1 MQESLEYFSTRAT
14 CVGGLATFVI
24 VIDTSTVDRAHM
36 QIIVTGGSGFLGAH
50 LTQALL
56 TAGHQVHV
64 LGRDSSTT
72 GRLIA
77 AGAVPIVADLR
88 DADAVI
94 AACKGMDAAYHVG
107 ALSAPWGRSQDFYA
121 INVNGT
127 AAVIDGCKRHHV
139 RRLIYVSS
147 PSVVFAGQDQY
158 ELNETAPFPKR
169 FTSVYSLTKKLGED
183 LVNAA
188 HHDLETIVLRPK
200 AMFGPGDRSLLPR
213 LITAA
218 RSRRLR
224 QIGAGR
230 NLVDLTYVENV
241 VDALMLALDA
251 SEAIGK
257 TYHITNDE
265 HINLW
270 DTIRTVLD
278 NLSLPR
284 SMRSVPLGIALG
296 AARVMEMQASVT
308 GREPF
313 LTRYSVQILA
323 RTQTYNIAAAKRD
336 LAYAPRISFAEGMR
350 RTLIALGAE
359 TNVEAGVR

>member
-1 MQESLEYFSTRAT
+1 
-14 CVGGLATFVI
+14 
-24 VIDTSTVDRAHM
+24 
-36 QIIVTGGSGFLGAH
+36 
-50 LTQALL
+50 
-56 TAGHQVHV
+56 
-64 LGRDSSTT
+64 
-72 GRLIA
+72 
-77 AGAVPIVADLR
+77 
-88 DADAVI
+88 
-94 AACKGMDAAYHVG
+94 MDVVYHVG
-107 ALSAPWGRSQDFYA
+107 ALSAPWGRSQDFHA

-127 AAVIDGCKRHHV
+127 TAVIEGCKRHQV

-147 PSVVFAGQDQY
+147 PSVVFAGQDQH
-158 ELNETAPFPKR
+158 ELTEAAAYPTR

-188 HHDLETIVLRPK
+188 HRDLETIVLRPK

-213 LITAA
+213 LIATA
-218 RSRRLR
+218 RSGRLR

-241 VDALMLALDA
+241 VDALVLALDA
-251 SEAIGK
+251 SEAVGK

-278 NLSLPR
+278 ALRLPT

-296 AARVMEMQASVT
+296 AARVMELQASLT
-308 GREPF
+308 GREPL
-313 LTRYSVQILA
+313 LTCYSVQILA
-323 RTQTYNIAAAKRD
+323 RTQTYNIVAAKRD
-336 LAYAPRISFAEGMR
+336 LGYAPRISFAEGMQ

-359 TNVEAGVR
+359 TTAEANVR

>member
-1 MQESLEYFSTRAT
+1 
-14 CVGGLATFVI
+14 
-24 VIDTSTVDRAHM
+24 M
-36 QIIVTGGSGFLGAH
+36 QIVVTGGSGFLGAH
-50 LTQALL
+50 LSQALL
-56 TAGHQVHV
+56 TAGHHVHIM
-64 LGRDSSTT
+64 GRDFSSTD
-72 GRLIA
+72 RLIA
-77 AGAVPIVADLR
+77 AGAIPIVADLR
-88 DADAVI
+88 NADAVI
-94 AACKGMDAAYHVG
+94 AACKGMDVAYHVG
-107 ALSAPWGRSQDFYA
+107 ALSAPWGRSQDFHE

-127 AAVIDGCKRHHV
+127 AAVIEGCKRHQV

-147 PSVVFAGQDQY
+147 PSVVFAGQDQH
-158 ELNETAPFPKR
+158 ELTEAVAYPKR

-188 HHDLETIVLRPK
+188 HLDLETIVLRPK

-213 LITAA
+213 LIATA
-218 RSRRLR
+218 RSGGLR

-241 VDALMLALDA
+241 VDALVLALDA

-278 NLSLPR
+278 KLSLPT

-296 AARVMEMQASVT
+296 AARVMEMRASVT
-308 GREPF
+308 GREPL

-323 RTQTYNIAAAKRD
+323 RTQTYNIVAAKRD
-336 LAYAPRISFAEGMR
+336 LAYAPRISFAEGMQ

-359 TNVEAGVR
+359 TNAEAGVR